1 MSGLPRLAPVLILLP
16 PSEGKNRPR
25 RGRPLDLGAL
35 SFPELTPLRDA
46 LVSTVARVSDE
57 PHAARTLE
65 VNPNLVDDIAGNVR
79 LASAPTASAS
89 NIYTGVLYQA
99 LDLDSLDPASKRRAN
114 RWIVVISALF
124 GALRLGDRVPP
135 YRVNICST
143 LPDVGH
149 LSREWRR
156 ALPVALES
164 AMKPLELVVDCRSS
178 TYAAVW
184 RPQGERAER
193 WVQVT
198 VPGASH
204 MAKHTRGLVTRELV
218 QGEAP
223 RTPHALA
230 ERLSERF
237 EVELTPPPR
246 VGRPWQLATR
256 PRR

>member
-1 MSGLPRLAPVLILLP
+1 MSCLPRLAPVLILLP

-25 RGRPLDLGAL
+25 RGRSLDLGTL
-35 SFPELTPLRDA
+35 SFPELTPLREA
-46 LVSTVARVSDE
+46 LVRTVARVSDE

-79 LASAPTASAS
+79 LADAPTASAS
-89 NIYTGVLYQA
+89 SIYTGVLYQA
-99 LDLDSLDPASKRRAN
+99 LDLDSLDTASKRRAN
-114 RWIVVISALF
+114 RWIVVVSALF

-143 LPDVGH
+143 LPGVGY
-149 LSREWRR
+149 LSHEWRR
-156 ALPVALES
+156 ALPEALD
-164 AMKPLELVVDCRSS
+164 AAVKPRELVVDCRSS

-193 WVQVT
+193 WVQIT

-218 QGEAP
+218 QAEAP
-223 RTPHALA
+223 RTPHGLA

-237 EVELTPPPR
+237 EVELSPPPR
-246 VGRPWQLATR
+246 AGRPWQLATR
-256 PRR
+256 PRP